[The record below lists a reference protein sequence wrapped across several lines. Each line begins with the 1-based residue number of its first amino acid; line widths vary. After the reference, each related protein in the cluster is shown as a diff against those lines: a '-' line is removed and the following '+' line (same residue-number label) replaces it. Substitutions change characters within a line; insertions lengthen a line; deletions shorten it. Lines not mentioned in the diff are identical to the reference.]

1 MESQIPTLQSATL
14 SNLSIFVNF
23 EKDSVT
29 QTALASGQDCTL
41 LIGQNGSTELS
52 KESNLMRKIGEY

>member
-23 EKDSVT
+23 EKGSVT
-29 QTALASGQDCTL
+29 PTALASGQGCTL